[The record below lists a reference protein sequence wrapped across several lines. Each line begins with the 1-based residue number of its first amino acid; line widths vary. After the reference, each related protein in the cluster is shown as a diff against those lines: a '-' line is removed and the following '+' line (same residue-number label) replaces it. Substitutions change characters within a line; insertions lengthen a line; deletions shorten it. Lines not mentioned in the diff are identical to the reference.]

1 MFQNTFRNIFNNKN
15 NYYNLILIIF
25 IAVIL
30 FFFSTRNSDDNNLNI
45 NNSDDAFNSDKNDYD
60 NYKGFD
66 DNKNNIYSSSYDASY
81 EQSLEARLKL
91 TLSKVEGVG
100 DVEVMI
106 STENGK
112 EIVTKSD
119 ITKENSITSENALT
133 GDARNIQS
141 GKYQDSTVK
150 INGDEPLILK
160 EISPKIE
167 GVLIVAQGGDN
178 IEIKNSLINAT
189 NALLGV
195 EIHKIQVLKMR

>member
-25 IAVIL
+25 IAIIL

-45 NNSDDAFNSDKNDYD
+45 NNNSFESFNSDHDY
-60 NYKGFD
+60 KEFD
-66 DNKNNIYSSSYDASY
+66 DNINIYNSSYDSSY
-81 EQSLEARLKL
+81 EQSLEARLKS

-100 DVEVMI
+100 EVEVMI

-119 ITKENSITSENALT
+119 TTQENAVTSENALT
-133 GDARNIQS
+133 GDTRNIQS
-141 GKYQDSTVK
+141 GKYQDTTVK
-150 INGDEPLILK
+150 INDDEPLILK

-195 EIHKIQVLKMR
+195 DVHKIQVLKMR